1 MRECVCLCSYR
12 RCRQSDLLFPNRIWS
27 RYIYVYNMY
36 IFTAVVENKKR
47 YGSKSAFGQKTFG
60 EVQTNIYIHLCVRKK
75 IYTIIKNKKN
85 NEELRSE

>member
-1 MRECVCLCSYR
+1 M
-12 RCRQSDLLFPNRIWS
+12 
-27 RYIYVYNMY
+27 YVYNKY

-60 EVQTNIYIHLCVRKK
+60 EVQTNIYIYTRVCVRKK